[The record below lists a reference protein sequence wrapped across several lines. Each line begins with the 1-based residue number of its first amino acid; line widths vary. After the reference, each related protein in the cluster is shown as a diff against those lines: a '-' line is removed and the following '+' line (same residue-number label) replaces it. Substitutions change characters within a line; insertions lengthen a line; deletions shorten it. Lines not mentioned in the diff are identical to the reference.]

1 MKTTRIARV
10 TGWLL
15 LVAAVFLTLGPPR
28 LRPVTGL
35 DHNLEHFLAFA
46 LLGLMFGLGYGGRRL
61 VMAPIGVTMA
71 ALLETFQ
78 LWVPGRHAS
87 FSDFV
92 VNSIGL
98 CGGLIA
104 ARLLQWMTRRQQA

>member
-1 MKTTRIARV
+1 M
-10 TGWLL
+10 
-15 LVAAVFLTLGPPR
+15 
-28 LRPVTGL
+28 TGL

-61 VMAPIGVTMA
+61 AMALIGVTLA

-78 LWVPGRHAS
+78 LWVPGRHAY
-87 FSDFV
+87 FSDFA

-98 CGGLIA
+98 CAGLGLA
-104 ARLLQWMTRRQQA
+104 AFLQWMTRRQAAASRHTK

>member
-15 LVAAVFLTLGPPR
+15 LVAAVFLTLGPPK

-61 VMAPIGVTMA
+61 VMALTGVALA

-78 LWVPGRHAS
+78 LWMPGRHAY
-87 FSDFV
+87 FSDFA

-98 CGGLIA
+98 CIGLGVA
-104 ARLLQWMTRRQQA
+104 AFLQWMTRRRQ

>member
-15 LVAAVFLTLGPPR
+15 LVAAVFLTLGPPK

-46 LLGLMFGLGYGGRRL
+46 LLGLMFGLGYCRRRL
-61 VMAPIGVTMA
+61 AMALIGVTLA

-87 FSDFV
+87 FSDFA

-98 CGGLIA
+98 CAGLGLA
-104 ARLLQWMTRRQQA
+104 AFMQWMTRRRQ